1 MHLMTYSPATGGGHV
16 AVGNG
21 PSSTASH
28 DEDLILQTSDG
39 HKFPVHKAILTLSS
53 SSGVAILG
61 RMYVDPRLDE
71 KGRPTLRV
79 TEDSRTLRMLL
90 SLLWPPLVDN
100 QPFTT
105 DVTVAFAVREAAR
118 KYQMHHAII
127 AVEKVIV
134 ELADKHP
141 VPVYVSATRLQ
152 WEEGARAAAKAYL
165 GYPSNIQAHSTYYTE
180 LGNLQYSD
188 IYKLLAYH
196 TDCASRVLACM
207 QDLKWMSNAAHKDHW
222 RPCWMTCSKKACKGP
237 GHKKPEWF
245 RNYLSAVARA
255 LQASPRA
262 KTLDNPELIATALA
276 QASQRC
282 NYCRS
287 GAWADLHKFN
297 SLLAEKV
304 ESVIDEVRSVH
315 FLSVFCLT
323 YFCRR
328 HLETT
333 IDI

>member
-1 MHLMTYSPATGGGHV
+1 MSLMTYTPATGGGHV
-16 AVGNG
+16 AGGNC
-21 PSSTASH
+21 PSSAAPH

-61 RMYVDPRLDE
+61 RMHVDPRLDD

-100 QPFTT
+100 LPFTT

-118 KYQMHHAII
+118 KYQMHHAIST
-127 AVEKVIV
+127 VEKVIV
-134 ELADKHP
+134 ELANKHP
-141 VPVYVSATRLQ
+141 VPVYVNATRLQ

-165 GYPSNIQAHSTYYTE
+165 GYPSNIQAHSAYYTE
-180 LGNLQYSD
+180 LGSLQYSD

-196 TDCASRVLACM
+196 TDCANRVLACM
-207 QDLKWMSNAAHKDHW
+207 QDLKWMSSTAHEDHW
-222 RPCWMTCSKKACKGP
+222 RPCWTTCSKKACKGP

-245 RNYLSAVARA
+245 RNYLSTVARA
-255 LQASPRA
+255 LQTSPSA
-262 KTLDNPELIATALA
+262 KTLDNPELVATALA

-282 NYCRS
+282 SYCRG
-287 GAWADLHKFN
+287 GAWVDLHQFN
-297 SLLAEKV
+297 TRLAKKV
-304 ESVIDEVRSVH
+304 ESVIDEVRSVLFSICILLNI
-315 FLSVFCLT
+315 FLQTPF
-323 YFCRR
+323 RND
-328 HLETT
+328 H
-333 IDI
+333 